1 MSSLPKE
8 ATKII
13 CMVKNPHPRRGET
26 LAEYFVR
33 LYGHLL
39 RNVKVFE
46 VDVQGRINVV
56 RE

>member
-1 MSSLPKE
+1 MSFLPKE